1 MYILNKNQPSKI
13 EETTFA
19 ELNMKESDIEEII
32 RSNIDLLC
40 DDEESMLIVGQQVK
54 NDQNGR
60 SDLTAIDNNGDIV
73 LIEIKRDKKDILNRK
88 EAFEF
93 QAIRYAASYA
103 TIKSADELIQN
114 IFAPYVE
121 KYRSEFNQQTDLTS
135 IEIAQ
140 RLFDKFVDANN
151 KKTGKTLS
159 KLRAKYIE

>member
-73 LIEIKRDKKDILNRK
+73 LIEIKRDKKDKHISSTRK
-88 EAFEF
+88 
-93 QAIRYAASYA
+93 S
-103 TIKSADELIQN
+103 
-114 IFAPYVE
+114 
-121 KYRSEFNQQTDLTS
+121 
-135 IEIAQ
+135 
-140 RLFDKFVDANN
+140 
-151 KKTGKTLS
+151 G
-159 KLRAKYIE
+159 